1 MTDLAAEAR
10 AILDEGR
17 YMTLA
22 TADADGRPWASP
34 VWYAPDGY
42 GELYWVSLPDAT
54 HSRNI
59 AARPEIA
66 IVVFDSRVA
75 PGTGQGVYMSAVAG
89 EVPEADLDRGIGVFS
104 RRSEEQGLPAWPRER
119 VVAPAPHRLYRA
131 RVTEHSV
138 LDHAQRPGDRR
149 STVEI

>member
-1 MTDLAAEAR
+1 VTDLAAAAR
-10 AILDEGR
+10 AIVDEGR

-42 GELYWVSLPDAT
+42 RDLYWVSLPDAT

-59 AARPEIA
+59 AVRPEVG
-66 IVVFDSRVA
+66 IVIFDSGV
-75 PGTGQGVYMSAVAG
+75 PPNTGQGVYMAAVAG
-89 EVPEADLDRGIGVFS
+89 EVPDAELDRGVAVFS
-104 RRSEEQGLPAWPRER
+104 ERSRAQGMSEWPRER

-138 LDHAQRPGDRR
+138 LDDAKRPGDQR
-149 STVEI
+149 SAVEI